1 MLDGVATERRATRV
15 IDGRF
20 VPPRV
25 TPPSAPLPFARAVA
39 KLLDNPIEAWP
50 QAVYEERYWRPRSL
64 GVPGWRYL
72 YVLDPDAIRDVLLEK
87 QQDFS
92 KGVVFRRMLRPALG
106 EAILT
111 AEGAQ
116 WRWQRQAAA
125 PAFRHDRLL
134 AMTPSMARAAE
145 ATLARWRAGAPG
157 ACHDISRDMVRTT
170 FDVILETMLSGGEG
184 LDIERTSR
192 EIGAYLETL
201 GRPSLADL
209 LGLPAW
215 LRVASKPRGARA
227 LRYLQRAVADVVK
240 QRRAEGSARID
251 LVSMLLRAVDP
262 ETGRQMSDEDLRD
275 NIMTFISAGHE
286 TTALALT
293 WALYLVSNHRATEER
308 LLEEVNAVAGNAPI
322 GPEHIERLA
331 FTRQVVQEAM
341 RLFPPVAVL
350 PRAAERDAMIADLRV
365 EAGTTLLIPIYAL
378 HRHRAL
384 WTDADV
390 FDPDRFAPDKVAARH
405 RFAYLPFGGGPRIC
419 IGMSFAMIESTA
431 MLATFVRGARFVHD
445 PNHQIRPLV
454 RITLRPEG
462 GMPMRVTMRANG

>member
-1 MLDGVATERRATRV
+1 MTDTS
-15 IDGRF
+15 F

-25 TPPSAPLPFARAVA
+25 TPPSAPLPFMRAIA
-39 KLLDNPIEAWP
+39 ALLDNPIEAWP

-87 QQDFS
+87 HDSFS

-106 EAILT
+106 DAILT

-134 AMTPSMARAAE
+134 SMTPSITRAAE
-145 ATLARWRAGAPG
+145 ATLARWRAGALG
-157 ACHDISRDMVRTT
+157 AYHDIAHDMVRAT

-184 LDIERTSR
+184 LDVDQASR
-192 EIGAYLETL
+192 EIGVYLETL
-201 GRPSLADL
+201 GRPSIADL

-227 LRYLQRAVADVVK
+227 LRYLQRAVGDVVK
-240 QRRAEGSARID
+240 QRRAEGSTRID
-251 LVSMLLRAVDP
+251 LVSMLLHAVDP
-262 ETGRQMSDEDLRD
+262 ETGRQMSDDDLRD
-275 NIMTFISAGHE
+275 NIITFISAGHE

-293 WALYLVSNHRATEER
+293 WALYLVSNHRSTEER
-308 LLEEVNAVAGNAPI
+308 LLEEINAVAGDAPI
-322 GPEHIERLA
+322 GPEHIERLVY
-331 FTRQVVQEAM
+331 TKQVVQEAM
-341 RLFPPVAVL
+341 RLFPPVAIL
-350 PRAAERDAMIADLRV
+350 PRAAERDTLIADMRV

-378 HRHRAL
+378 HRHRSL
-384 WTDADV
+384 WTDPDT
-390 FDPDRFAPDKVAARH
+390 FDPNRFAPEKVGVRH

-419 IGMSFAMIESTA
+419 IGMSFAMIEATA
-431 MLATFVRGARFVHD
+431 MLATFVRGARFFHD
-445 PNHQIRPLV
+445 PTHQIRPLV
-454 RITLRPEG
+454 RITMRSEG
-462 GMPMRVTMRANG
+462 GMPMRVTPRASVARGASAGNWVA